1 MTMNSYLQMSRSVLS
16 KSRSAMSAREIL
28 DAAYRL
34 QLVPEH
40 LFGKTQYKTLHAR
53 LSEDILRNRNNSV
66 FTRTA
71 PGRFALRHPLD
82 SDGETRGEY
91 VAPQRSYQLKQFD
104 VFCAEVHELASYTR
118 QTGSLI
124 LFRLISPLFRKQ
136 MSLRRADK
144 DKSLA
149 RLRLLVI
156 IRFKDRILTV
166 TALDANDT
174 GAGRSLGFLG
184 YIKGDDANLF
194 SVESFGV
201 DAAARRTVAEQS
213 AAPATLIE
221 ALERT
226 TESDASQCIW
236 MDEVDGKHRSVVLF
250 TEFECSDPD
259 EFLSYVPA
267 HRSPRWT
274 RVPAEINDFSS
285 LEPISRKL
293 MVSEGREAIL

>member
-1 MTMNSYLQMSRSVLS
+1 MNSYLQMSMSVLS

-40 LFGKTQYKTLHAR
+40 LFGKTQHKTLHAR
-53 LSEDILRNRNNSV
+53 LSEEILRNRNKSV

-71 PGRFALRHPLD
+71 PGRFALRRMSG
-82 SDGETRGEY
+82 SDGEVRGEY

-104 VFCAEVHELASYTR
+104 IFCAEVHEVAPYTKKTESPIPFR
-118 QTGSLI
+118 IISA
-124 LFRLISPLFRKQ
+124 LFKTQI
-136 MSLRRADK
+136 SLRNADK
-144 DKSLA
+144 DKTLA
-149 RLRLLVI
+149 RLRLLVV
-156 IRFKDRILTV
+156 IRFKDRFLTV
-166 TALDANDT
+166 TALDAADT
-174 GAGRSLGFLG
+174 GAGRSFGFLG
-184 YIKGDDANLF
+184 YIKGNDANLF

-201 DAAARRTVAEQS
+201 DTAAKRTIAEQS
-213 AAPATLIE
+213 EAPMTSIE

-226 TESDASQCIW
+226 SDSDALRCIW
-236 MDEVDGKHRSVVLF
+236 MDEVDGKYPSVVLF
-250 TEFECSDPD
+250 TELECRDPN

-274 RVPAEINDFSS
+274 RVPAEINDLSS

-293 MVSEGREAIL
+293 MMSKGREAIL

>member
-1 MTMNSYLQMSRSVLS
+1 MNSYIQMSISVLS

-53 LSEDILRNRNNSV
+53 LSEEILRNRNNSV

-71 PGRFALRHPLD
+71 PGRFALRHLSSFD
-82 SDGETRGEY
+82 LETRGEY

-104 VFCAEVHELASYTR
+104 VFCAELREVACYTKI
-118 QTGSLI
+118 GSLI
-124 LFRLISPLFRKQ
+124 PFRVISELFRKQ
-136 MSLRRADK
+136 LSLRRAEK
-144 DKSLA
+144 DRTLTQ
-149 RLRLLVI
+149 LRLLVT
-156 IRFKDRILTV
+156 IRCKDRFLTI
-166 TALDANDT
+166 TSLDAADT

-184 YIKGDDANLF
+184 YIKGTDANLF
-194 SVESFGV
+194 SVESFGF

-213 AAPATLIE
+213 AVPASLIE
-221 ALERT
+221 DLEGTSVPDALR
-226 TESDASQCIW
+226 CMLI
-236 MDEVDGKHRSVVLF
+236 DEVGETHKSVVLF
-250 TEFECSDPD
+250 TELECRNPN

-274 RVPAEINDFSS
+274 RVPAEINDLLS
-285 LEPISRKL
+285 LEPISRQL